1 MLLNNVIIIPLLLS
15 ILLNAFAH
23 MRHFYLRL
31 RWNKVV
37 VVVVVSRQNKKI
49 IALVDTVLVAISM
62 GGMIQLDLRQSALPC
77 MASGAL
83 IQVCHNFFTLHSVP
97 FTMIARLLLTTLSSL
112 LSKQREEDKHV

>member
-31 RWNKVV
+31 RWNK

-97 FTMIARLLLTTLSSL
+97 FTMIARLLLTTLSGL

>member
-1 MLLNNVIIIPLLLS
+1 LLLNNVIIIPLLLS
-15 ILLNAFAH
+15 ILLNAFSH

-31 RWNKVV
+31 RWNK
-37 VVVVVSRQNKKI
+37 VVVVSRQNKKI

-97 FTMIARLLLTTLSSL
+97 FTMIARLLLTTLSGL

>member
-1 MLLNNVIIIPLLLS
+1 MPLLLNNVIIIPLLLS

-31 RWNKVV
+31 RWNK
-37 VVVVVSRQNKKI
+37 VVVVSRQNKKI

-83 IQVCHNFFTLHSVP
+83 IQVCHNFFYTAFSTIYHDCPPAADDTVE
-97 FTMIARLLLTTLSSL
+97 FA
-112 LSKQREEDKHV
+112 K

>member
-1 MLLNNVIIIPLLLS
+1 LLLNNVIIIPLLLS

-31 RWNKVV
+31 RWNKV

-97 FTMIARLLLTTLSSL
+97 FTMIARLLLTTLSGL
-112 LSKQREEDKHV
+112 LSNREKKISMSS

>member
-97 FTMIARLLLTTLSSL
+97 FTMIARLLLTTLSGL

>member
-1 MLLNNVIIIPLLLS
+1 LLLNNVIIIPLLLS

-37 VVVVVSRQNKKI
+37 VVVVVVVSRQNKKI
-49 IALVDTVLVAISM
+49 IALVDIVLVAISM
-62 GGMIQLDLRQSALPC
+62 GGMIQLELRQSALPC

-97 FTMIARLLLTTLSSL
+97 FTMIARLLLTTLSGL
-112 LSKQREEDKHV
+112 LSKQR

>member
-1 MLLNNVIIIPLLLS
+1 
-15 ILLNAFAH
+15 
-23 MRHFYLRL
+23 L
-31 RWNKVV
+31 RWNNVV

-49 IALVDTVLVAISM
+49 IALVDIVLVAIGS

-83 IQVCHNFFTLHSVP
+83 IQVCHNFFTLYSVP
-97 FTMIARLLLTTLSSL
+97 ITMIARLLLTTVLGL

>member
-31 RWNKVV
+31 RWNKV

-83 IQVCHNFFTLHSVP
+83 IQVCHNFFYTAFSTIYHDCPPAADDTVG
-97 FTMIARLLLTTLSSL
+97 FA
-112 LSKQREEDKHV
+112 K

>member
-37 VVVVVSRQNKKI
+37 VVVVFSRQNKKI
-49 IALVDTVLVAISM
+49 IALVDTELVAISI
-62 GGMIQLDLRQSALPC
+62 GGTIPLNVRQSALPC

-83 IQVCHNFFTLHSVP
+83 IQVCHNFFYTAFSTIYHDCPPAADDSVGS
-97 FTMIARLLLTTLSSL
+97 A
-112 LSKQREEDKHV
+112 K